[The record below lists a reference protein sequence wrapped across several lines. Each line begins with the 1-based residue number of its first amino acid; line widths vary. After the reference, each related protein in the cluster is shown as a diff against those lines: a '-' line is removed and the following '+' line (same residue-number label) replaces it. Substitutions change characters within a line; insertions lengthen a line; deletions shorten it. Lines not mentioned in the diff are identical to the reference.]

1 MGRIYCGSPLVHC
14 KSDVLLIRARPEHA
28 EDKVLAISE
37 DDVAAIVQLQ
47 NEMIPSQQE
56 RERLSHSVA
65 SASGQ
70 GYRVSREHAI
80 DDAIDKRGA
89 CILGA

>member
-1 MGRIYCGSPLVHC
+1 MRRIYCGSPLVHC

-28 EDKVLAISE
+28 EDEVLAISE

-47 NEMIPSQQE
+47 NEVIPTQQE
-56 RERLSHSVA
+56 RERLSHRVM

-70 GYRVSREHAI
+70 GYRASREYAI
-80 DDAIDKRGA
+80 DDAIEKRGA
-89 CILGA
+89 